1 MKNVLITGH
10 NGYIG
15 PHMID
20 VLRSNGGFNIFGC
33 DINLF
38 SDVAWRELPIPDVE
52 WIKDFR
58 ELTEKDLAQIDTVVH
73 LAAISNDPMGELNP
87 DITLNINGKGTVE
100 FAKLCKAAGVK
111 KFLMSSSCSIYGK
124 SEKMNMVETDNTD
137 PLTTYAKSK
146 IHVEEHLYNLGSGDF
161 CVRFLRNSTAY
172 GDSPNLRIDLVVN
185 NFLACAVARNELR
198 IMSDGTPWR
207 PLIHC
212 RDIAN
217 AFALFIDAPND
228 LINKQV
234 VNIGANDQNFQV
246 SDVAKIAQD
255 IFPGCILNFTGEAV
269 NDSRDYKVN
278 FDKFTKMFPDF
289 SFEYNLKTGM
299 KELAARLVDFNFS
312 AQDFDGEQFVRLKII
327 AKKLDLIAA

>member
-20 VLRSNGGFNIFGC
+20 VLRNIGGFNIFGC

-38 SDVAWRELPIPDVE
+38 SDVAWRELPVPDVE

-58 ELTEKDLAQIDTVVH
+58 DLTKKDLSQIDTVVH
-73 LAAISNDPMGELNP
+73 LAAISNDPMGELDPN
-87 DITLNINGKGTVE
+87 ITLNINAKGTVE

-124 SEKMNMVETDNTD
+124 SDKIDMVETDITD

-146 IHVEEHLYNLGSGDF
+146 IYVEEHLYNIGSSDF
-161 CVRFLRNSTAY
+161 CVSFLRNSTAY

-217 AFALFIDAPND
+217 AFAIFIDASHD
-228 LINKQV
+228 LINQQV

-246 SDVAKIAQD
+246 SDVAEIAQE
-255 IFPGCILNFTGEAV
+255 IFPDCSINFTGEAV

-278 FDKFTKMFPDF
+278 FDKFNKMFPDF
-289 SFEYNLKTGM
+289 SFEYSLKTGM
-299 KELAARLVDFNFS
+299 KELAAKLVDFNFS
-312 AQDFDGEQFVRLKII
+312 AQDFDGEQFVRLKTI
-327 AKKLDLIAA
+327 AKKLDFIT

>member
-100 FAKLCKAAGVK
+100 FAKTL
-111 KFLMSSSCSIYGK
+111 
-124 SEKMNMVETDNTD
+124 
-137 PLTTYAKSK
+137 
-146 IHVEEHLYNLGSGDF
+146 
-161 CVRFLRNSTAY
+161 
-172 GDSPNLRIDLVVN
+172 
-185 NFLACAVARNELR
+185 
-198 IMSDGTPWR
+198 
-207 PLIHC
+207 
-212 RDIAN
+212 
-217 AFALFIDAPND
+217 
-228 LINKQV
+228 
-234 VNIGANDQNFQV
+234 
-246 SDVAKIAQD
+246 
-255 IFPGCILNFTGEAV
+255 
-269 NDSRDYKVN
+269 
-278 FDKFTKMFPDF
+278 
-289 SFEYNLKTGM
+289 
-299 KELAARLVDFNFS
+299 
-312 AQDFDGEQFVRLKII
+312 
-327 AKKLDLIAA
+327 

>member
-15 PHMID
+15 PHMIE
-20 VLRSNGGFNIFGC
+20 VLRNKGGFNIFGC

-38 SDVAWRELPIPDVE
+38 SDAAWRELPVPDVE
-52 WIKDFR
+52 WIMDFR
-58 ELTEKDLAQIDTVVH
+58 DLTEQDLAQIDTVVH

-87 DITLNINGKGTVE
+87 EITLNINAKGSVE
-100 FAKLCKAAGVK
+100 FANRCKKAGVR

-124 SEKMNMVETDNTD
+124 SDKMDMIETDDTE

-146 IHVEEHLYNLGSGDF
+146 IYVEEHLYNLGSDDF
-161 CVRFLRNSTAY
+161 CVSFLRNSTAY

-217 AFALFIDAPND
+217 AFSLFVDAPYD

-246 SDVAKIAQD
+246 SDVADIAQVL
-255 IFPGCILNFTGEAV
+255 FPGCTIKFTGEAV

-278 FDKFTKMFPDF
+278 FDKFYEMFPNF
-289 SFEYNLKTGM
+289 SLEYSLETGM
-299 KELAARLVDFNFS
+299 KELASRLIDFDFS
-312 AQDFDGEQFVRLKII
+312 EQDFDGDQFVRLKMI
-327 AKKLDLIAA
+327 AKKLELIS